1 MASIVASTEISRSP
15 EDVFAYVTD
24 PTKLPE
30 WQESVVSAQCFD
42 TPVHLGTKAVV
53 TRRVGRREM
62 TMSAEIAELDPPR
75 RWAIRGIDGP
85 VRGNVNGTVERL
97 ESGARSRVRI
107 ELELQGHGIGK
118 LLVPLVVRRQ
128 AQKELPRNVEKL
140 KERLEKP

>member
-62 TMSAEIAELDPPR
+62 TMEDVPR
-75 RWAIRGIDGP
+75 A
-85 VRGNVNGTVERL
+85 VEFRR
-97 ESGARSRVRI
+97 RSRCDGQTLRTVAAS
-107 ELELQGHGIGK
+107 
-118 LLVPLVVRRQ
+118 LLGV
-128 AQKELPRNVEKL
+128 
-140 KERLEKP
+140 